1 MCIVVKNKDDIGAFK
16 DYVASDDKDG
26 GATAPAKTE
35 AAPTP
40 TPAQAAPPKPAE
52 APKQTAPATPPP
64 PAPPTP
70 QPRVQ
75 QAAAPS
81 QSGGRVFATPLA
93 RKLAKE
99 RNIDISLVQG
109 TGPDGQIRANDVANF
124 VATAPAA
131 KQPAVQH
138 AQDYQDLA
146 INNFRAVTA
155 KRLTQSKQTI
165 PHYYLTVDIEL
176 DSALKYLICFSL

>member
-1 MCIVVKNKDDIGAFK
+1 MVKNKDDIAAFK

-26 GATAPAKTE
+26 GAAAPAKTE

-40 TPAQAAPPKPAE
+40 APAAPPKPVE
-52 APKQTAPATPPP
+52 TPKQTAPVTPPP

-75 QAAAPS
+75 QTAAPS

-109 TGPDGQIRANDVANF
+109 TGPDGQIRANDVASF
-124 VATAPAA
+124 VATAPVA

-146 INNFRAVTA
+146 VNNYRAVTA

-176 DSALKYLICFSL
+176 DNALK